1 MMDEDTKNS
10 QIVNSAGYEWVSS
23 CEVLDNEVLDTLY
36 RVCAGETDNLVARIN
51 FSLVQ
56 AYTFVVKID
65 YNKLRRTCGFC
76 LL

>member
-36 RVCAGETDNLVARIN
+36 RVCAGETDNLVA
-51 FSLVQ
+51 
-56 AYTFVVKID
+56 
-65 YNKLRRTCGFC
+65 
-76 LL
+76 